1 MQNKTLAYWIV
12 GIVGAVLIIILIV
25 QLHSQNNP
33 ASGNSSPASDNAA
46 LSYNGQEATTTPPAA
61 NTSGTS
67 GIGYP
72 SNSAYTAVLAIYQ
85 KNGYRVQFSQCH
97 GIPGKLT
104 VTQGQKYML
113 DNRDDQKHTVKVGP
127 YTYSLPAYG
136 WQVITAENLGLNNV
150 TCDGGGAAQINIE
163 K

>member
-12 GIVGAVLIIILIV
+12 GIVGAVLIIVLVIQIRG
-25 QLHSQNNP
+25 QNQP
-33 ASGNSSPASDNAA
+33 ASNNTNSNSANAA
-46 LSYNGQEATTTPPAA
+46 LSNGQEASSTPSAPTAT
-61 NTSGTS
+61 NGKSV
-67 GIGYP
+67 P
-72 SNSAYTAVLAIYQ
+72 SNSAYMAALAIYQ
-85 KNGYRVQFSQCH
+85 KNGYRVQFSDCH

-113 DNRDDQKHTVKVGP
+113 DNRDNQAHTIKIDS
-127 YTYSLPAYG
+127 YTYNIPAYG
-136 WQVITAENLGLNNV
+136 WQILTAQVLGLNNV